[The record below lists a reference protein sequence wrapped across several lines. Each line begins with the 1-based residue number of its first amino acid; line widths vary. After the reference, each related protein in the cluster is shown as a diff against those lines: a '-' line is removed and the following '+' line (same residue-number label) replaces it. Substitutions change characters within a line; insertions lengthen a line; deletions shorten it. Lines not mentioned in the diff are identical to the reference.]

1 MTTMRSTGRSIILV
15 GALVSLVAC
24 GRSSV
29 EVDAGVGQQAG
40 RWTLAAVAA
49 ECQRTA
55 TAERP
60 GVVEVATELRDS
72 NATASIGVPCVI
84 HLVDG
89 ADVTLNRVNLTTGVL
104 NLHDR
109 GTGPGEN
116 VVSIERSNI
125 TARAGAGILIELNDP
140 DDKLRMEISQI
151 SAPAGIAIRVAGQR
165 GERQQRRLDPAHHL
179 GAHLGGGGDEWH
191 PGPCVR
197 ALRGD
202 PPRSVSA
209 EHSRAPNG
217 VVGRLQLGRRGEPA
231 QLLRRPG
238 GA

>member
-1 MTTMRSTGRSIILV
+1 M
-15 GALVSLVAC
+15 VAC

-165 GERQQRRLDPAHHL
+165 GEDNSGGSIQLTTSVLTSEGAGTSGIQVLASEHSGVIRLVRSAL
-179 GAHLGGGGDEWH
+179 NT
-191 PGPCVR
+191 PGPLTV
-197 ALRGD
+197 L
-202 PPRSVSA
+202 SA
-209 EHSRAPNG
+209 DCSS
-217 VVGRLQLGRRGEPA
+217 VVGANRLNCSADQVARELGS
-231 QLLRRPG
+231 
-238 GA
+238 